1 MKYAVCVKQVPD
13 VNAPWGSGRMVM
25 NAYDASAM
33 EAALTLVEAAGT
45 GSIEVITVGPASASE
60 TIRKALAMGAQ
71 SATHLVVPDDAAL
84 DAMAFAKI
92 LASHLADADHDVIL
106 CGKQSQDMDA
116 GLTGPMLA
124 TLVGVPYVS
133 NAVGLSQEGA
143 ELVVLR
149 QADGGQ
155 EQIGITPRCLVTCS
169 NDMNDPRIPSIKG
182 IMTAKR
188 IQIETVAVD
197 VEAVVGPTKTQLHSI
212 DPLPD
217 PEPGVQF
224 DGEIEEVVPALYTA
238 LRDEAR
244 VLA

>member
-1 MKYAVCVKQVPD
+1 
-13 VNAPWGSGRMVM
+13 
-25 NAYDASAM
+25 
-33 EAALTLVEAAGT
+33 
-45 GSIEVITVGPASASE
+45 
-60 TIRKALAMGAQ
+60 
-71 SATHLVVPDDAAL
+71 
-84 DAMAFAKI
+84 
-92 LASHLADADHDVIL
+92 
-106 CGKQSQDMDA
+106 
-116 GLTGPMLA
+116 
-124 TLVGVPYVS
+124 S